1 MGLGLRQNPTSTSS
15 ITSGSTTDTVSS
27 TATPSASSQVEAA
40 PTSTS
45 TSASS
50 TSTSDSVTS
59 TSESSS
65 TSTTETSTSESL
77 TSTVTSTSDSTTLAS
92 TSTSTPTSMSSSTSL
107 SGSSQA
113 SDTSTSSTSI
123 STSSTTDSS
132 TSTSTTSSSTSS
144 TSTSTS
150 TSTTST
156 STSTSTTSTTSS
168 STTTSSSSST
178 TSSSSETTSSTSTSS
193 TSTSTPTSDTT
204 TTASTTIPPPPTTTF
219 QTTIFVTTTDSS
231 GHTTTTAPSQVTLT
245 STSTSDGTVVTIT
258 AIGANPT
265 LSTSSDSGRNSFL
278 QNTPAVAGVS
288 VLAGL
293 AATSIIIFLVFYIRR
308 RRRRARIEHDTAV
321 SATLAAAG
329 FTRKALD
336 DDVDD
341 GPASTAT
348 GRYRDSD
355 GDPFGANRSMSHSAG
370 SGGVLEMG
378 QRSSS
383 HLSGRNSAYSANIAN
398 PGNGYNPYAEFG
410 HAVPMG
416 PSASSPTGYPPSSY
430 VPPGSASG
438 PGYIP
443 VANGERGSPV
453 PGHSPGP
460 SIGGS
465 AALGER
471 GHGHNASAGSYEP
484 LLGTWWASQGQT
496 QSENV
501 TKDEPFTAAEIKQEA
516 SQESR
521 TAAPT
526 PPPRNPRRLI
536 GSSTQPE
543 TPSPP
548 STSHQNKASDDLLGL
563 GTLSGGAWGAQ
574 EKKDNEVNDD
584 ASSVHSNDSNYQT
597 NVAKLLHARARGRIQ
612 GSSKI
617 RREGTEDESL
627 FGDHED
633 YSQRVGGRGVLGV
646 RNATDLDRERSVRSS
661 MDS

>member
-1 MGLGLRQNPTSTSS
+1 MGLGLRQNPTSTK
-15 ITSGSTTDTVSS
+15 
-27 TATPSASSQVEAA
+27 P
-40 PTSTS
+40 
-45 TSASS
+45 
-50 TSTSDSVTS
+50 
-59 TSESSS
+59 
-65 TSTTETSTSESL
+65 L

-107 SGSSQA
+107 SGSSQD
-113 SDTSTSSTSI
+113 SDTSTSSTSTSI
-123 STSSTTDSS
+123 STSSTTDNS
-132 TSTSTTSSSTSS
+132 TSTSTTSSTTSS

-168 STTTSSSSST
+168 STTTSSSSTT
-178 TSSSSETTSSTSTSS
+178 TSSSSDTTSSTSTSS

-204 TTASTTIPPPPTTTF
+204 TN
-219 QTTIFVTTTDSS
+219 SS

-465 AALGER
+465 AVLGER

-484 LLGTWWASQGQT
+484 LL
-496 QSENV
+496 
-501 TKDEPFTAAEIKQEA
+501 
-516 SQESR
+516 ESR

-548 STSHQNKASDDLLGL
+548 STS
-563 GTLSGGAWGAQ
+563 GAWGAQ